1 MVGWME
7 KKKIKRPYGRWQDK
21 IRREGWIKMDKEKEM
36 DRMDSAKPSKKL
48 SEKHKQKPS
57 EKHKQAKA

>member
-1 MVGWME
+1 
-7 KKKIKRPYGRWQDK
+7 
-21 IRREGWIKMDKEKEM
+21 MDKEKEM